1 MDVATL
7 DAVGMA
13 FSVMTDISRRWP
25 RYTTRMPTVY
35 STTKDMIFSTARNA
49 LLELEAVI
57 SDES

>member
-1 MDVATL
+1 
-7 DAVGMA
+7 
-13 FSVMTDISRRWP
+13 
-25 RYTTRMPTVY
+25 MPTVY